1 MVPSGALPMFVAEG
15 AVKDAEAPAKPR
27 GPEPGVGTS

>member
-1 MVPSGALPMFVAEG
+1 MVPSGALPIFVAAG
-15 AVKDAEAPAKPR
+15 AVKVAEAPARPI